1 LRLAVQRARE
11 SNMPMDVIKRA
22 IDRGAGGGDTAA
34 LEEVVYEGYGPGG
47 TAILV
52 EAMTDNR
59 NRTVAEIRNAFTRG
73 GGSLGESGC
82 VAWNFEN
89 RGVIAVEPDG
99 ADPEEVALQA
109 IDAGAEDFQVADG
122 SLELY
127 TDPSSIDEV
136 RQALEGQGV
145 KVASAE
151 TAMIPKTTLDLDAK
165 DAVTVLKLM
174 ERLEDLDD
182 VQRVYSN
189 LDVSEEALKQ
199 FA

>member
-1 LRLAVQRARE
+1 MIPR
-11 SNMPMDVIKRA
+11 P
-22 IDRGAGGGDTAA
+22 
-34 LEEVVYEGYGPGG
+34 
-47 TAILV
+47 
-52 EAMTDNR
+52 
-59 NRTVAEIRNAFTRG
+59 
-73 GGSLGESGC
+73 
-82 VAWNFEN
+82 
-89 RGVIAVEPDG
+89 
-99 ADPEEVALQA
+99 
-109 IDAGAEDFQVADG
+109 
-122 SLELY
+122 
-127 TDPSSIDEV
+127 DPSSIDEV

-189 LDVSEEALKQ
+189 LDVSEEALRQ